1 MEEPGLVLLR
11 LAHLEMLGQQAAYL
25 TMALAGK
32 QWTHAVQ
39 ALLRSGNRCDSKVV
53 GPRAA

>member
-1 MEEPGLVLLR
+1 VLLR

-32 QWTHAVQ
+32 QWNHAVQ

-53 GPRAA
+53 GPRRAAQGDV